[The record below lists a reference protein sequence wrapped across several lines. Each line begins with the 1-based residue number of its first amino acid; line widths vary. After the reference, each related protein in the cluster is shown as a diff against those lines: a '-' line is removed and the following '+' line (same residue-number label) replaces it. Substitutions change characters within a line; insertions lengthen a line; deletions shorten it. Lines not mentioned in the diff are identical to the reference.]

1 MEKLSIFESLKE
13 DELNKV
19 QSGAEQS
26 IKQDN
31 NKLNL
36 SDLETVKT
44 DTSGG
49 QVIENNASNIEKIVD
64 PVVSAGMGVAD
75 SLTYLM
81 DLPFYAGQVMNFAQG
96 KTLEVAGKAFGFNEK
111 DINEMAAQML
121 IVKKGDMKF
130 PGELIRDKALTYE
143 SKTGTGKVVR
153 TIAEWAAPGG
163 IIAKGAKAKK
173 LFAATGAVSGG
184 VKEGVEAISGSNGMG
199 TGVAVVTNLVLD
211 VAALTKGNASQIA
224 KDIVPVTKQIIEKA
238 KKIQKDAKKYKL
250 IVTSGEAV
258 GASGAGTNKIQA
270 YEGTLEAY
278 ITGNKVLE
286 KHWASRPEK
295 LKNYINLWAKDMGL
309 ISNKETKVTNI
320 DQVVDTMKKS
330 AAKLNSNRTF
340 LWKESGGQKLINTT
354 FDAQTVDNLGLEVLE
369 LVTKSNDAPSKIMIK
384 TVEGFSK
391 RIRDSK
397 GNGKQLF
404 DIYKDIRD
412 SMMKLQKT
420 TSPSNASL
428 NENKIYKGM
437 FEKIKATLATNK
449 DFGKAQKK
457 YENFTKVY
465 AEPLDTTITKVFKD
479 LKKGNLSEA
488 DIVPRMYKILASD
501 SVSPKM
507 IRRFATAWNKSGNP
521 DTWKKIVSGYFE
533 QAFLNQSDSLSNGLN
548 TGIVLHKAILGT
560 GGQRDNFAQMLF
572 ELAKANSK
580 PKTTIIY
587 HGTGAKFKNFDTTKS
602 ADGSVWF
609 TNLKSEIE
617 SGMSG
622 ASSSGRIIARTIDE
636 NNLKLATREQS
647 DKFLDDQLIQ
657 QGFDG
662 IKLDDLGDGIVNYR
676 IFNLKK
682 LQKNT
687 KDNAPQKIKG
697 KNITLTDVKQSV
709 NSFAAVLKATGQKT
723 NIGSPTAQRGEQVVN
738 MKKNPISAVLDF
750 VGVNRVIKYF
760 DDLTFSQT
768 ADELSTAM
776 VSDDGIDALI
786 NLAQNWKDKNAAVK
800 YVKTLVGIE
809 TLAEDEF

>member
-1 MEKLSIFESLKE
+1 
-13 DELNKV
+13 
-19 QSGAEQS
+19 
-26 IKQDN
+26 
-31 NKLNL
+31 
-36 SDLETVKT
+36 
-44 DTSGG
+44 
-49 QVIENNASNIEKIVD
+49 
-64 PVVSAGMGVAD
+64 
-75 SLTYLM
+75 
-81 DLPFYAGQVMNFAQG
+81 
-96 KTLEVAGKAFGFNEK
+96 
-111 DINEMAAQML
+111 
-121 IVKKGDMKF
+121 
-130 PGELIRDKALTYE
+130 
-143 SKTGTGKVVR
+143 
-153 TIAEWAAPGG
+153 
-163 IIAKGAKAKK
+163 
-173 LFAATGAVSGG
+173 
-184 VKEGVEAISGSNGMG
+184 MG
-199 TGVAVVTNLVLD
+199 TGVAIGTNLVLD
-211 VAALTKGNASQIA
+211 IAALTKGNASQIA
-224 KDIVPVTKQIIEKA
+224 KDIVPVTERIIKEA

-340 LWKESGGQKLINTT
+340 LWKESGGAKLINTT

-384 TVEGFSK
+384 TVEGYSK

-507 IRRFATAWNKSGNP
+507 IKRFATAWNKSGDPN
-521 DTWKKIVSGYFE
+521 TWKKIVSGYFE

-572 ELAKANSK
+572 ELAK
-580 PKTTIIY
+580 
-587 HGTGAKFKNFDTTKS
+587 
-602 ADGSVWF
+602 
-609 TNLKSEIE
+609 
-617 SGMSG
+617 
-622 ASSSGRIIARTIDE
+622 
-636 NNLKLATREQS
+636 
-647 DKFLDDQLIQ
+647 
-657 QGFDG
+657 
-662 IKLDDLGDGIVNYR
+662 
-676 IFNLKK
+676 
-682 LQKNT
+682 
-687 KDNAPQKIKG
+687 G
-697 KNITLTDVKQSV
+697 KNKNLTLTDVKQSV

-738 MKKNPISAVLDF
+738 MKKNPVSAVLDF

-800 YVKTLVGIE
+800 YVKALVGIE

>member
-1 MEKLSIFESLKE
+1 MAKLSIFESLKE

-26 IKQDN
+26 VEQDT

-36 SDLETVKT
+36 SDFKETDST
-44 DTSGG
+44 DISGG
-49 QVIENNASNIEKIVD
+49 QVIENNASGIEKIVD
-64 PVVSAGMGVAD
+64 VPISGAVGVGNA
-75 SLTYLM
+75 LTYLM

-130 PGELIRDKALTYE
+130 PGEAIRDKVLTYE
-143 SKTGTGKVVR
+143 SKTKPGEVVK

-173 LFAATGAVSGG
+173 LFATTGAVSGS
-184 VKEGVEAISGSNGMG
+184 VKEGTEAIFGEGSEGAA
-199 TGVAVVTNLVLD
+199 TGVAIGTNLVLD
-211 VAALTKGNASQIA
+211 IAALTKGNASQIA
-224 KDIVPVTKQIIEKA
+224 KDIVPVTERIIKEA

-340 LWKESGGQKLINTT
+340 LWKESGGAKLINTT
-354 FDAQTVDNLGLEVLE
+354 FDAQTVDNLGSEVLE

-384 TVEGFSK
+384 TVEGYSK

-507 IRRFATAWNKSGNP
+507 IKRFATAWNKSGNP

-572 ELAKANSK
+572 ELAK
-580 PKTTIIY
+580 
-587 HGTGAKFKNFDTTKS
+587 
-602 ADGSVWF
+602 
-609 TNLKSEIE
+609 
-617 SGMSG
+617 
-622 ASSSGRIIARTIDE
+622 
-636 NNLKLATREQS
+636 
-647 DKFLDDQLIQ
+647 
-657 QGFDG
+657 
-662 IKLDDLGDGIVNYR
+662 
-676 IFNLKK
+676 
-682 LQKNT
+682 
-687 KDNAPQKIKG
+687 G
-697 KNITLTDVKQSV
+697 KNKNLTLTDVKQSV

-738 MKKNPISAVLDF
+738 MKKNPVSAVLDF

-800 YVKTLVGIE
+800 YVKALVGIE

>member
-1 MEKLSIFESLKE
+1 MVFDFKSAVKNMAEEEQEKAVEK
-13 DELNKV
+13 
-19 QSGAEQS
+19 
-26 IKQDN
+26 N
-31 NKLNL
+31 NAIDFQKF
-36 SDLETVKT
+36 KT
-44 DTSGG
+44 QNGTDAVGG
-49 QVIENNASNIEKIVD
+49 QVIENNASTIEKIADV
-64 PVVSAGMGVAD
+64 PISGAVGVGNA
-75 SLTYLM
+75 LTYLM

-96 KTLEVAGKAFGFNEK
+96 KTLEVAGKAFGFSEK

-130 PGELIRDKALTYE
+130 PGEAIRDKVLTYE
-143 SKTGTGKVVR
+143 SKTGTGEVVK

-173 LFAATGAVSGG
+173 LFAATGAISGG
-184 VKEGVEAISGSNGMG
+184 VKEGVEAISGSDGMG
-199 TGVAVVTNLVLD
+199 TGVGIASNLILD
-211 VAALTKGNASQIA
+211 VAALTKGNAAQIA

-258 GASGAGTNKIQA
+258 GASGAGTNKIQS

-295 LKNYINLWAKDMGL
+295 LKNYINAWAKDMGL

-320 DQVVDTMKKS
+320 DQVVETMKKS

-354 FDAQTVDNLGLEVLE
+354 FDAQTVDNLGLEILE
-369 LVTKSNDAPSKIMIK
+369 VVRKSNTVPSKAMIK
-384 TVEGFSK
+384 TVENYAK
-391 RIRDSK
+391 KIRDSK

-404 DIYKDIRD
+404 DVYKDIRD
-412 SMMKLQKT
+412 SMMKLQKSSVST
-420 TSPSNASL
+420 NTSIA
-428 NENKIYKGM
+428 ENIIYESM
-437 FEKIKATLATNK
+437 FGKIKNTLAKNK
-449 DFGKAQKK
+449 DFSKAQKK

-479 LKKGNLSEA
+479 LKKGDLSEA

-572 ELAKANSK
+572 ELAK
-580 PKTTIIY
+580 
-587 HGTGAKFKNFDTTKS
+587 
-602 ADGSVWF
+602 
-609 TNLKSEIE
+609 
-617 SGMSG
+617 
-622 ASSSGRIIARTIDE
+622 
-636 NNLKLATREQS
+636 
-647 DKFLDDQLIQ
+647 
-657 QGFDG
+657 
-662 IKLDDLGDGIVNYR
+662 
-676 IFNLKK
+676 
-682 LQKNT
+682 
-687 KDNAPQKIKG
+687 G
-697 KNITLTDVKQSV
+697 KNKNLTLTDVKQSV

-776 VSDDGIDALI
+776 VSDDGIEALI

>member
-1 MEKLSIFESLKE
+1 MAKLSIFESLKE

-26 IKQDN
+26 VEQDN

-36 SDLETVKT
+36 SDFKEADST
-44 DTSGG
+44 DNSGG
-49 QVIENNASNIEKIVD
+49 QVIENNASNIEKIADV
-64 PVVSAGMGVAD
+64 PISGAVGVGNA
-75 SLTYLM
+75 LTYLM

-96 KTLEVAGKAFGFNEK
+96 KTLEVAGKAFGFSEK

-130 PGELIRDKALTYE
+130 PGEAIRDKVLTYE
-143 SKTGTGKVVR
+143 SKTGTGEVVK

-163 IIAKGAKAKK
+163 IIAKGAKAKT
-173 LFAATGAVSGG
+173 LFASTGALSGG
-184 VKEGVEAISGSNGMG
+184 VKEGVEAISGSDGMG
-199 TGVAVVTNLVLD
+199 TGVAIGTNLVLD
-211 VAALTKGNASQIA
+211 IAALTKGNASQIA
-224 KDIVPVTKQIIEKA
+224 KDIVPVTERIIKEA

-340 LWKESGGQKLINTT
+340 LWKESGGAKLINTT

-384 TVEGFSK
+384 TVEGYSK

-507 IRRFATAWNKSGNP
+507 IKRFATAWNKSGDPN
-521 DTWKKIVSGYFE
+521 TWKKIVSGYFE

-572 ELAKANSK
+572 ELAKSK
-580 PKTTIIY
+580 N
-587 HGTGAKFKNFDTTKS
+587 KN
-602 ADGSVWF
+602 
-609 TNLKSEIE
+609 L
-617 SGMSG
+617 
-622 ASSSGRIIARTIDE
+622 
-636 NNLKLATREQS
+636 
-647 DKFLDDQLIQ
+647 
-657 QGFDG
+657 
-662 IKLDDLGDGIVNYR
+662 
-676 IFNLKK
+676 
-682 LQKNT
+682 
-687 KDNAPQKIKG
+687 
-697 KNITLTDVKQSV
+697 TLTDVKQSV

-723 NIGSPTAQRGEQVVN
+723 NIGSPTAQRGEQVIN
-738 MKKNPISAVLDF
+738 MKKNPVSAVLDF

-800 YVKTLVGIE
+800 YVKALVGIE

>member
-1 MEKLSIFESLKE
+1 MVFDFKSAVNNMAEEEQKKAVEK
-13 DELNKV
+13 
-19 QSGAEQS
+19 
-26 IKQDN
+26 N
-31 NKLNL
+31 NAIDFQKFKTQNG
-36 SDLETVKT
+36 T

-49 QVIENNASNIEKIVD
+49 QVIENNASDIEKIVD
-64 PVVSAGMGVAD
+64 AVVSAGMGVAD

-130 PGELIRDKALTYE
+130 PGEAIRDKVLTYE
-143 SKTGTGKVVR
+143 SKTGTGEVVK

-163 IIAKGAKAKK
+163 IIAKGAQAKK
-173 LFAATGAVSGG
+173 LFAATGAASGG
-184 VKEGVEAISGSNGMG
+184 IKEGVEAISGSDGMG
-199 TGVAVVTNLVLD
+199 TGVGIASNLILD
-211 VAALTKGNASQIA
+211 VAALTKGNAAQIA
-224 KDIVPVTKQIIEKA
+224 KDIVPVTERIIKEA

-258 GASGAGTNKIQA
+258 GASGAGTNKIQS

-572 ELAKANSK
+572 ELAK
-580 PKTTIIY
+580 
-587 HGTGAKFKNFDTTKS
+587 
-602 ADGSVWF
+602 
-609 TNLKSEIE
+609 
-617 SGMSG
+617 
-622 ASSSGRIIARTIDE
+622 
-636 NNLKLATREQS
+636 
-647 DKFLDDQLIQ
+647 
-657 QGFDG
+657 
-662 IKLDDLGDGIVNYR
+662 
-676 IFNLKK
+676 
-682 LQKNT
+682 
-687 KDNAPQKIKG
+687 G
-697 KNITLTDVKQSV
+697 KNKNLTLTDVKQSV

-723 NIGSPTAQRGEQVVN
+723 NIGSPTSQRGDQVVN
-738 MKKNPISAVLDF
+738 LRKNKVSAVLDF

-776 VSDDGIDALI
+776 VSDDGIEALI
-786 NLAQNWKDKNAAVK
+786 ELSQKWKDKNAAVK
-800 YVKTLVGIE
+800 YVKALVGIE

>member
-1 MEKLSIFESLKE
+1 MAKLSIFESLKE

-26 IKQDN
+26 VEQDT

-36 SDLETVKT
+36 SDFKEADST
-44 DTSGG
+44 DISGG
-49 QVIENNASNIEKIVD
+49 QVIENNASGIEKIVD
-64 PVVSAGMGVAD
+64 VPISGAVGVGNA
-75 SLTYLM
+75 LTYLM

-130 PGELIRDKALTYE
+130 PGEAIRDKVLTYE
-143 SKTGTGKVVR
+143 SKTKPGEVVK

-173 LFAATGAVSGG
+173 LFATTGAVSGS
-184 VKEGVEAISGSNGMG
+184 VKEGTEAIFGEGSEGAA
-199 TGVAVVTNLVLD
+199 TGVAIGTNLVLD
-211 VAALTKGNASQIA
+211 IAALTKGNASQIA
-224 KDIVPVTKQIIEKA
+224 KDIVPVTERIIKEA

-340 LWKESGGQKLINTT
+340 LWKESGGAKLINTT
-354 FDAQTVDNLGLEVLE
+354 FDAQTVDNLGSEVLE

-384 TVEGFSK
+384 TVEGYSK

-507 IRRFATAWNKSGNP
+507 IKRFATAWNKSGNP

-572 ELAKANSK
+572 ELAK
-580 PKTTIIY
+580 
-587 HGTGAKFKNFDTTKS
+587 
-602 ADGSVWF
+602 
-609 TNLKSEIE
+609 
-617 SGMSG
+617 
-622 ASSSGRIIARTIDE
+622 
-636 NNLKLATREQS
+636 
-647 DKFLDDQLIQ
+647 
-657 QGFDG
+657 
-662 IKLDDLGDGIVNYR
+662 
-676 IFNLKK
+676 
-682 LQKNT
+682 
-687 KDNAPQKIKG
+687 G
-697 KNITLTDVKQSV
+697 KNKNLTLTDVKQSV

-738 MKKNPISAVLDF
+738 MKKNPVSAVLDF

-800 YVKTLVGIE
+800 YVKALVGIE

>member
-1 MEKLSIFESLKE
+1 MVFDFKSAVKNMAEEEQEKAVEK
-13 DELNKV
+13 
-19 QSGAEQS
+19 
-26 IKQDN
+26 N
-31 NKLNL
+31 NAIDFQKFKTQNG
-36 SDLETVKT
+36 T

-64 PVVSAGMGVAD
+64 VPISGAVGVGNA
-75 SLTYLM
+75 LTYLM

-96 KTLEVAGKAFGFNEK
+96 KTLEVAGKAFGFSEK

-130 PGELIRDKALTYE
+130 PGEAIRDKVLTYE
-143 SKTGTGKVVR
+143 SKTGTGEVVK

-173 LFAATGAVSGG
+173 LFAATGAISGG
-184 VKEGVEAISGSNGMG
+184 VKEGVEAISGSDGMG
-199 TGVAVVTNLVLD
+199 TGVGIASNLILD
-211 VAALTKGNASQIA
+211 VAALTKGNAAQIA

-258 GASGAGTNKIQA
+258 GASGAGTNKIQS

-295 LKNYINLWAKDMGL
+295 LKNYINAWAKDMGL

-340 LWKESGGQKLINTT
+340 LWKESGGTKLINTT

-384 TVEGFSK
+384 TVENYSK
-391 RIRDSK
+391 KIRDSK

-404 DIYKDIRD
+404 DVYKDIRD
-412 SMMKLQKT
+412 SMMKIKKT
-420 TSPSNASL
+420 TSPSPTSL
-428 NENKIYKGM
+428 NEDKIYKGM
-437 FEKIKATLATNK
+437 LEKVKATLNTNPN
-449 DFGKAQKK
+449 FAKAQKK

-572 ELAKANSK
+572 ELAK
-580 PKTTIIY
+580 
-587 HGTGAKFKNFDTTKS
+587 
-602 ADGSVWF
+602 
-609 TNLKSEIE
+609 
-617 SGMSG
+617 
-622 ASSSGRIIARTIDE
+622 
-636 NNLKLATREQS
+636 
-647 DKFLDDQLIQ
+647 
-657 QGFDG
+657 
-662 IKLDDLGDGIVNYR
+662 
-676 IFNLKK
+676 
-682 LQKNT
+682 
-687 KDNAPQKIKG
+687 G
-697 KNITLTDVKQSV
+697 KNKNLTLTDVKQSV

-723 NIGSPTAQRGEQVVN
+723 NIGSQTAQRGEQVIN

>member
-1 MEKLSIFESLKE
+1 MAKLSIFESLKE

-26 IKQDN
+26 VEQDT

-36 SDLETVKT
+36 SDFKEADST

-49 QVIENNASNIEKIVD
+49 QVIENNASGIEKIVD
-64 PVVSAGMGVAD
+64 VPISGAVGVGNA
-75 SLTYLM
+75 LTYLM

-130 PGELIRDKALTYE
+130 PGEAIRDKVLTYE
-143 SKTGTGKVVR
+143 SKTKPGEVVK

-173 LFAATGAVSGG
+173 LFATTGAVSGS
-184 VKEGVEAISGSNGMG
+184 VKEGTEAIFGEGSEGAA
-199 TGVAVVTNLVLD
+199 TGVAIGTNLVLD
-211 VAALTKGNASQIA
+211 IAALTKGNASQIA
-224 KDIVPVTKQIIEKA
+224 KDIVPVTERIIKEA

-258 GASGAGTNKIQA
+258 GASGAGTNKIQS

-340 LWKESGGQKLINTT
+340 LWKESGGAKLINTT
-354 FDAQTVDNLGLEVLE
+354 FDAQTVDNLGSEVLE

-384 TVEGFSK
+384 TVEGYSK

-507 IRRFATAWNKSGNP
+507 IKRFATAWNKSGNP

-572 ELAKANSK
+572 ELAK
-580 PKTTIIY
+580 
-587 HGTGAKFKNFDTTKS
+587 
-602 ADGSVWF
+602 
-609 TNLKSEIE
+609 
-617 SGMSG
+617 
-622 ASSSGRIIARTIDE
+622 
-636 NNLKLATREQS
+636 
-647 DKFLDDQLIQ
+647 
-657 QGFDG
+657 
-662 IKLDDLGDGIVNYR
+662 
-676 IFNLKK
+676 
-682 LQKNT
+682 
-687 KDNAPQKIKG
+687 G
-697 KNITLTDVKQSV
+697 KNKNLTLTDVKQSV

-738 MKKNPISAVLDF
+738 MKKNPVSAVLDF

-800 YVKTLVGIE
+800 YVKALVGIE

>member
-1 MEKLSIFESLKE
+1 MAKLSIFESLKE

-26 IKQDN
+26 VEQDT

-36 SDLETVKT
+36 SDFKEADST

-49 QVIENNASNIEKIVD
+49 QVIENNASTIEKIVD
-64 PVVSAGMGVAD
+64 VPISGAVGVSNA
-75 SLTYLM
+75 LTYLM

-96 KTLEVAGKAFGFNEK
+96 KTLEVAGKAFGFSEK

-130 PGELIRDKALTYE
+130 PGEAIRDKVLTYE
-143 SKTGTGKVVR
+143 SKTGTGEVVK

-163 IIAKGAKAKK
+163 IIAKGAKAKQ

-184 VKEGVEAISGSNGMG
+184 IKEGVEAISGSDGMG
-199 TGVAVVTNLVLD
+199 TGVAIGTNLVLD
-211 VAALTKGNASQIA
+211 IAALTRGNAAQIA
-224 KDIVPVTKQIIEKA
+224 KDIVPVTERIIKEA

-340 LWKESGGQKLINTT
+340 LWKESGGAKLINTT

-384 TVEGFSK
+384 TVEGYSK

-507 IRRFATAWNKSGNP
+507 IKRFATAWNKSGNP

-572 ELAKANSK
+572 ELAK
-580 PKTTIIY
+580 
-587 HGTGAKFKNFDTTKS
+587 
-602 ADGSVWF
+602 
-609 TNLKSEIE
+609 
-617 SGMSG
+617 
-622 ASSSGRIIARTIDE
+622 
-636 NNLKLATREQS
+636 
-647 DKFLDDQLIQ
+647 
-657 QGFDG
+657 
-662 IKLDDLGDGIVNYR
+662 
-676 IFNLKK
+676 
-682 LQKNT
+682 
-687 KDNAPQKIKG
+687 G
-697 KNITLTDVKQSV
+697 KNKNLTLTDVKQSV

-738 MKKNPISAVLDF
+738 MKKNPVSAVLDF

-800 YVKTLVGIE
+800 YVKALVGIE

>member
-26 IKQDN
+26 VEQDN

-75 SLTYLM
+75 SLTYLI
-81 DLPFYAGQVMNFAQG
+81 DLPFYAGQFMNFTQG
-96 KTLEVAGKAFGFNEK
+96 KVLEVAGKAFGFSEK

-184 VKEGVEAISGSNGMG
+184 VKEGVEAISGSDGMG

-211 VAALTKGNASQIA
+211 VAALTKGNAAQIA
-224 KDIVPVTKQIIEKA
+224 KDIVPVTERIIKEA

-258 GASGAGTNKIQA
+258 GASGAGTNKIQS

-340 LWKESGGQKLINTT
+340 LWKESGGERLINTT

-384 TVEGFSK
+384 TVENYSK
-391 RIRDSK
+391 KIRDSK

-404 DIYKDIRD
+404 DVYKDIRD
-412 SMMKLQKT
+412 SMMKIKKT
-420 TSPSNASL
+420 TSPSPTSL
-428 NENKIYKGM
+428 NEDKIYKGM
-437 FEKIKATLATNK
+437 LEKVKATLNTNPN
-449 DFGKAQKK
+449 FAKAQKK

-572 ELAKANSK
+572 ELAK
-580 PKTTIIY
+580 
-587 HGTGAKFKNFDTTKS
+587 
-602 ADGSVWF
+602 
-609 TNLKSEIE
+609 
-617 SGMSG
+617 
-622 ASSSGRIIARTIDE
+622 
-636 NNLKLATREQS
+636 
-647 DKFLDDQLIQ
+647 
-657 QGFDG
+657 
-662 IKLDDLGDGIVNYR
+662 
-676 IFNLKK
+676 
-682 LQKNT
+682 
-687 KDNAPQKIKG
+687 G
-697 KNITLTDVKQSV
+697 KNKNLTLTDVKQSV

-723 NIGSPTAQRGEQVVN
+723 NIGSPTAQRGDQVVN
-738 MKKNPISAVLDF
+738 LRKNIVSAGLDF
-750 VGVNRVIKYF
+750 VGINRVIKYF
-760 DDLTFSQT
+760 DDLTFSKT

-776 VSDDGIDALI
+776 VSDDGIEALI
-786 NLAQNWKDKNAAVK
+786 ELSQKWKDKNAAVK
-800 YVKTLVGIE
+800 YVKALVGIE

>member
-1 MEKLSIFESLKE
+1 MAKLSIFESLKE

-26 IKQDN
+26 VEQDN

-36 SDLETVKT
+36 SDFKEADST
-44 DTSGG
+44 DNSGG
-49 QVIENNASNIEKIVD
+49 QVIENNASNIEKIADV
-64 PVVSAGMGVAD
+64 PISGAVGVGNA
-75 SLTYLM
+75 LTYLM

-96 KTLEVAGKAFGFNEK
+96 KTLEVAGKAFGFSEK

-130 PGELIRDKALTYE
+130 PGEAIRDKVLTYE
-143 SKTGTGKVVR
+143 SKTGTGEVVK

-173 LFAATGAVSGG
+173 LFAATGALSGG
-184 VKEGVEAISGSNGMG
+184 VKEGVEAISGSDGMG
-199 TGVAVVTNLVLD
+199 TGVAIGTNLVLD
-211 VAALTKGNASQIA
+211 IAALTKGNASQIA
-224 KDIVPVTKQIIEKA
+224 KDIVPVTERIIKEA

-258 GASGAGTNKIQA
+258 GASGAGTNKIQS

-340 LWKESGGQKLINTT
+340 LWKESGGAKLINTT

-384 TVEGFSK
+384 TVEGYSK

-507 IRRFATAWNKSGNP
+507 IKRFATAWNKSGDPN
-521 DTWKKIVSGYFE
+521 TWKKIVSGYFE

-572 ELAKANSK
+572 ELAK
-580 PKTTIIY
+580 
-587 HGTGAKFKNFDTTKS
+587 
-602 ADGSVWF
+602 
-609 TNLKSEIE
+609 
-617 SGMSG
+617 
-622 ASSSGRIIARTIDE
+622 
-636 NNLKLATREQS
+636 
-647 DKFLDDQLIQ
+647 
-657 QGFDG
+657 
-662 IKLDDLGDGIVNYR
+662 
-676 IFNLKK
+676 
-682 LQKNT
+682 
-687 KDNAPQKIKG
+687 G
-697 KNITLTDVKQSV
+697 KNKNLTLTDVKQSV

-738 MKKNPISAVLDF
+738 MKKNPVSAVLDF

-800 YVKTLVGIE
+800 YVKSLVGIE
-809 TLAEDEF
+809 TLVEDEF

>member
-64 PVVSAGMGVAD
+64 PIVSAGMGVAD

-96 KTLEVAGKAFGFNEK
+96 KTLEVAGKAFGFSEK

-184 VKEGVEAISGSNGMG
+184 VKEGVEAISGSDGMG

-211 VAALTKGNASQIA
+211 VAALTKGNAAQIA
-224 KDIVPVTKQIIEKA
+224 KDIVPVTERIIKEA

-258 GASGAGTNKIQA
+258 GASGAGTNKIQS

-340 LWKESGGQKLINTT
+340 LWKESGGEKLINTT

-369 LVTKSNDAPSKIMIK
+369 LVTKSNEKPGKIMIS
-384 TVEGFSK
+384 TVQNYSK
-391 RIRDSK
+391 KIRDSK

-404 DIYKDIRD
+404 DVYKDIRD
-412 SMMKLQKT
+412 SMMKIGKT
-420 TSPSNASL
+420 GNPSNVSL
-428 NENKIYKGM
+428 MEDRIYKSM
-437 FEKIKATLATNK
+437 LEKVKATLNTNPN
-449 DFGKAQKK
+449 FAKAQKK

-465 AEPLDTTITKVFKD
+465 AEPLDTTITKVFKS
-479 LKKGNLSEA
+479 LKKGDLAEA

-507 IRRFATAWNKSGNP
+507 IKRFATAWNKSGNP
-521 DTWKKIVSGYFE
+521 ETWKKIVSGYFE

-548 TGIVLHKAILGT
+548 TGIVLHKTILKN

-572 ELAKANSK
+572 ELAK
-580 PKTTIIY
+580 
-587 HGTGAKFKNFDTTKS
+587 
-602 ADGSVWF
+602 
-609 TNLKSEIE
+609 
-617 SGMSG
+617 
-622 ASSSGRIIARTIDE
+622 
-636 NNLKLATREQS
+636 
-647 DKFLDDQLIQ
+647 
-657 QGFDG
+657 
-662 IKLDDLGDGIVNYR
+662 
-676 IFNLKK
+676 
-682 LQKNT
+682 
-687 KDNAPQKIKG
+687 G
-697 KNITLTDVKQSV
+697 KNKNLTLTDVKQSV

-738 MKKNPISAVLDF
+738 MKKNPVSAVLDF

>member
-1 MEKLSIFESLKE
+1 MVFDFKSAVKNMAEEEQEKAVEK
-13 DELNKV
+13 
-19 QSGAEQS
+19 
-26 IKQDN
+26 N
-31 NKLNL
+31 NAIDFQKFKTQNG
-36 SDLETVKT
+36 T
-44 DTSGG
+44 DTPGG

-75 SLTYLM
+75 SLTYLV
-81 DLPFYAGQVMNFAQG
+81 DLPFYAGQFMNFTQG
-96 KTLEVAGKAFGFNEK
+96 KVLEVAGKAIGFNEK

-184 VKEGVEAISGSNGMG
+184 VKEGVEAISGSDGMG

-211 VAALTKGNASQIA
+211 VAALTKGNAAQIA
-224 KDIVPVTKQIIEKA
+224 KDIVPVTERIIKEA

-258 GASGAGTNKIQA
+258 GASGAGTNKIQS

-340 LWKESGGQKLINTT
+340 LWKESGGEKLINTT

-369 LVTKSNDAPSKIMIK
+369 LVTKSNEKPGKIMIS
-384 TVEGFSK
+384 TVQNYSK
-391 RIRDSK
+391 KIRDSK

-404 DIYKDIRD
+404 DVYKDIRD
-412 SMMKLQKT
+412 SMMKIGKT
-420 TSPSNASL
+420 GNPSNVSL
-428 NENKIYKGM
+428 MEDRIYKSM
-437 FEKIKATLATNK
+437 LEKVKATLNTNPN
-449 DFGKAQKK
+449 FAKAQKK

-465 AEPLDTTITKVFKD
+465 AEPLDTTITKVFKS
-479 LKKGNLSEA
+479 LKKGDLAEA

-507 IRRFATAWNKSGNP
+507 IKRFATAWNKSGNP
-521 DTWKKIVSGYFE
+521 ETWKKIVSGYFE

-548 TGIVLHKAILGT
+548 TGIVLHKTILKN

-572 ELAKANSK
+572 ELAK
-580 PKTTIIY
+580 
-587 HGTGAKFKNFDTTKS
+587 
-602 ADGSVWF
+602 
-609 TNLKSEIE
+609 
-617 SGMSG
+617 
-622 ASSSGRIIARTIDE
+622 
-636 NNLKLATREQS
+636 
-647 DKFLDDQLIQ
+647 
-657 QGFDG
+657 
-662 IKLDDLGDGIVNYR
+662 
-676 IFNLKK
+676 
-682 LQKNT
+682 
-687 KDNAPQKIKG
+687 G
-697 KNITLTDVKQSV
+697 KNKNLTLTDVKQSV

-738 MKKNPISAVLDF
+738 MKKNPVSAVLDF

-800 YVKTLVGIE
+800 YVKALVGIE

>member
-1 MEKLSIFESLKE
+1 MVFDFKSAVNNMAEEEQEKAVEK
-13 DELNKV
+13 
-19 QSGAEQS
+19 
-26 IKQDN
+26 N
-31 NKLNL
+31 NAIDFQKFKTQNG
-36 SDLETVKT
+36 T

-49 QVIENNASNIEKIVD
+49 QVIENNASGIEKIVD
-64 PVVSAGMGVAD
+64 VPISGAVGVGNA
-75 SLTYLM
+75 LTYLM

-96 KTLEVAGKAFGFNEK
+96 KTLEVAGKAFGFSEK

-130 PGELIRDKALTYE
+130 PGEAIRDKVLTYE
-143 SKTGTGKVVR
+143 SKTGTGEVVK

-173 LFAATGAVSGG
+173 LFASTGAVSGG
-184 VKEGVEAISGSNGMG
+184 IKEGVEAISGSDGMG
-199 TGVAVVTNLVLD
+199 TGVAIGTNLILD
-211 VAALTKGNASQIA
+211 VAALTRGNAAQIA
-224 KDIVPVTKQIIEKA
+224 KDIVPVTERIIKEA

-340 LWKESGGQKLINTT
+340 LWKESGGAKLINTT

-384 TVEGFSK
+384 TVEGYSK

-572 ELAKANSK
+572 ELAKSK
-580 PKTTIIY
+580 N
-587 HGTGAKFKNFDTTKS
+587 KN
-602 ADGSVWF
+602 
-609 TNLKSEIE
+609 L
-617 SGMSG
+617 
-622 ASSSGRIIARTIDE
+622 
-636 NNLKLATREQS
+636 
-647 DKFLDDQLIQ
+647 
-657 QGFDG
+657 
-662 IKLDDLGDGIVNYR
+662 
-676 IFNLKK
+676 
-682 LQKNT
+682 
-687 KDNAPQKIKG
+687 
-697 KNITLTDVKQSV
+697 TLTDVKQSV

-738 MKKNPISAVLDF
+738 IKKNVISSALDF
-750 VGVNRVIKYF
+750 VGINRVIKYF
-760 DDLTFSQT
+760 DDLTFSKT

-776 VSDDGIDALI
+776 VSDDGIEALI
-786 NLAQNWKDKNAAVK
+786 ELSQKWKDKNAAVK
-800 YVKTLVGIE
+800 YVKALVGIE
-809 TLAEDEF
+809 TLAQDEF

>member
-1 MEKLSIFESLKE
+1 MVFDFKSAVKNMAEEEQEKAVEK
-13 DELNKV
+13 
-19 QSGAEQS
+19 
-26 IKQDN
+26 N
-31 NKLNL
+31 NAIDFQKFKTQNG
-36 SDLETVKT
+36 T

-64 PVVSAGMGVAD
+64 VPISGAVGVGNA
-75 SLTYLM
+75 LTYLM

-96 KTLEVAGKAFGFNEK
+96 KTLEVAGKAFGFSEK

-130 PGELIRDKALTYE
+130 PGEAIRDKVLTYE
-143 SKTGTGKVVR
+143 SKTGTGEVVK

-173 LFAATGAVSGG
+173 LFAATGAISGG
-184 VKEGVEAISGSNGMG
+184 VKEGVEAISGSDGMG
-199 TGVAVVTNLVLD
+199 TGVGIASNLILD
-211 VAALTKGNASQIA
+211 VAALTKGNAAQIA

-258 GASGAGTNKIQA
+258 GASGAGTNKIQS

-295 LKNYINLWAKDMGL
+295 LKNYINAWAKDMGL

-340 LWKESGGQKLINTT
+340 LWKESGGTKLINTT

-384 TVEGFSK
+384 TVENYSK
-391 RIRDSK
+391 KIRDSK

-404 DIYKDIRD
+404 DVYKDIRD
-412 SMMKLQKT
+412 SMMKIKKT
-420 TSPSNASL
+420 TSPSPTSL
-428 NENKIYKGM
+428 NEDKIYKGM
-437 FEKIKATLATNK
+437 LEKVKATLNTNPN
-449 DFGKAQKK
+449 FAKAQKK

-572 ELAKANSK
+572 ELAK
-580 PKTTIIY
+580 
-587 HGTGAKFKNFDTTKS
+587 GKN
-602 ADGSVWF
+602 
-609 TNLKSEIE
+609 
-617 SGMSG
+617 
-622 ASSSGRIIARTIDE
+622 
-636 NNLKLATREQS
+636 
-647 DKFLDDQLIQ
+647 
-657 QGFDG
+657 
-662 IKLDDLGDGIVNYR
+662 
-676 IFNLKK
+676 
-682 LQKNT
+682 
-687 KDNAPQKIKG
+687 

-723 NIGSPTAQRGEQVVN
+723 NIGSQTAQRGEQVIN

-776 VSDDGIDALI
+776 VSDDGIEALI

>member
-1 MEKLSIFESLKE
+1 MVFDFKSAVKNMAEEEQEKAVEK
-13 DELNKV
+13 
-19 QSGAEQS
+19 
-26 IKQDN
+26 N
-31 NKLNL
+31 NAIDFQKF
-36 SDLETVKT
+36 KT
-44 DTSGG
+44 QNGTDAAGG
-49 QVIENNASNIEKIVD
+49 QVIENNASTIEKIADV
-64 PVVSAGMGVAD
+64 PISGAVGVGNA
-75 SLTYLM
+75 LTYLM

-96 KTLEVAGKAFGFNEK
+96 KTLEVAGKAFGFSEK

-130 PGELIRDKALTYE
+130 PGEAIRDKVLTYE
-143 SKTGTGKVVR
+143 SKTGTGEVVK

-173 LFAATGAVSGG
+173 LFAATGAISGG
-184 VKEGVEAISGSNGMG
+184 VKEGVEAISGSDGMG
-199 TGVAVVTNLVLD
+199 TGVGIASNLILD
-211 VAALTKGNASQIA
+211 VAALTKGNAAQIA

-258 GASGAGTNKIQA
+258 GASGAGTNKIQS

-295 LKNYINLWAKDMGL
+295 LKNYINAWAKDMGL

-340 LWKESGGQKLINTT
+340 LWKESGGTKLINTT

-384 TVEGFSK
+384 TVENYSK
-391 RIRDSK
+391 KIRDSK

-404 DIYKDIRD
+404 DVYKDIRD
-412 SMMKLQKT
+412 SMMKIKKT
-420 TSPSNASL
+420 TSPSPTSL
-428 NENKIYKGM
+428 NEDKIYKGM
-437 FEKIKATLATNK
+437 LEKVKATLNTNPN
-449 DFGKAQKK
+449 FAKAQKK

-572 ELAKANSK
+572 ELAK
-580 PKTTIIY
+580 
-587 HGTGAKFKNFDTTKS
+587 GKN
-602 ADGSVWF
+602 
-609 TNLKSEIE
+609 
-617 SGMSG
+617 
-622 ASSSGRIIARTIDE
+622 
-636 NNLKLATREQS
+636 
-647 DKFLDDQLIQ
+647 
-657 QGFDG
+657 
-662 IKLDDLGDGIVNYR
+662 
-676 IFNLKK
+676 
-682 LQKNT
+682 
-687 KDNAPQKIKG
+687 

-723 NIGSPTAQRGEQVVN
+723 NIGSQTAQRGEQVIN

>member
-1 MEKLSIFESLKE
+1 MVFDFKSAVKNMAEEEQEKAVEK
-13 DELNKV
+13 
-19 QSGAEQS
+19 
-26 IKQDN
+26 N
-31 NKLNL
+31 NAIDFQKF
-36 SDLETVKT
+36 KT
-44 DTSGG
+44 QNGTDAVGG
-49 QVIENNASNIEKIVD
+49 QVIENNASTIEKIVD
-64 PVVSAGMGVAD
+64 VPISGAVGVGNA
-75 SLTYLM
+75 LTYLM

-96 KTLEVAGKAFGFNEK
+96 KTLEVAGKAFGFSEK

-130 PGELIRDKALTYE
+130 PGEAIRDKVLTYE
-143 SKTGTGKVVR
+143 SKTGTGEVVK

-173 LFAATGAVSGG
+173 LFAATGAISGG
-184 VKEGVEAISGSNGMG
+184 VKEGVEAISGSDGMG
-199 TGVAVVTNLVLD
+199 TGVGIASNLILD
-211 VAALTKGNASQIA
+211 VAALTKGNAAQIA

-258 GASGAGTNKIQA
+258 GASGAGTNKIQS

-295 LKNYINLWAKDMGL
+295 LKNYINAWAKDMGL

-340 LWKESGGQKLINTT
+340 LWKESGGTKLINTT

-384 TVEGFSK
+384 TVENYSK
-391 RIRDSK
+391 KIRDSK

-404 DIYKDIRD
+404 DVYKDIRD
-412 SMMKLQKT
+412 SMMKIKKT
-420 TSPSNASL
+420 TSPSPTSL
-428 NENKIYKGM
+428 NEDKIYKGM
-437 FEKIKATLATNK
+437 LEKVKATLNTNPN
-449 DFGKAQKK
+449 FAKAQKK

-572 ELAKANSK
+572 ELAK
-580 PKTTIIY
+580 
-587 HGTGAKFKNFDTTKS
+587 GKN
-602 ADGSVWF
+602 
-609 TNLKSEIE
+609 
-617 SGMSG
+617 
-622 ASSSGRIIARTIDE
+622 
-636 NNLKLATREQS
+636 
-647 DKFLDDQLIQ
+647 
-657 QGFDG
+657 
-662 IKLDDLGDGIVNYR
+662 
-676 IFNLKK
+676 
-682 LQKNT
+682 
-687 KDNAPQKIKG
+687 

-723 NIGSPTAQRGEQVVN
+723 NIGSQTAQRGEQVIN

>member
-1 MEKLSIFESLKE
+1 MAKLSIFESLKE

-26 IKQDN
+26 VEQDT

-36 SDLETVKT
+36 SDFNEVDST

-49 QVIENNASNIEKIVD
+49 QVIENNASPIEKIVD
-64 PVVSAGMGVAD
+64 VPISGAVGVGNA
-75 SLTYLM
+75 LTYLM
-81 DLPFYAGQVMNFAQG
+81 DLPFYAGQVMNFTKGAMFKSG
-96 KTLEVAGKAFGFNEK
+96 ASALGFSEK
-111 DINEMAAQML
+111 DVNEMAAQML

-130 PGELIRDKALTYE
+130 PGEAIRDKVLTYE
-143 SKTGTGKVVR
+143 SKTKPGEVVK

-163 IIAKGAKAKK
+163 IIAKGAKAKQ

-184 VKEGVEAISGSNGMG
+184 VKEGTEAIFGEGSEGAA

-211 VAALTKGNASQIA
+211 VAALTKGNAAQIA
-224 KDIVPVTKQIIEKA
+224 KDIVPVTERIIKEA

-258 GASGAGTNKIQA
+258 GATSAGTNKIQS

-340 LWKESGGQKLINTT
+340 LWKESGGAKLINTT

-412 SMMKLQKT
+412 SMMKLKKT

-428 NENKIYKGM
+428 NEDKIYRGM

-572 ELAKANSK
+572 ELAK
-580 PKTTIIY
+580 
-587 HGTGAKFKNFDTTKS
+587 
-602 ADGSVWF
+602 
-609 TNLKSEIE
+609 
-617 SGMSG
+617 
-622 ASSSGRIIARTIDE
+622 
-636 NNLKLATREQS
+636 
-647 DKFLDDQLIQ
+647 
-657 QGFDG
+657 
-662 IKLDDLGDGIVNYR
+662 
-676 IFNLKK
+676 
-682 LQKNT
+682 
-687 KDNAPQKIKG
+687 G
-697 KNITLTDVKQSV
+697 KNKNLTLTDVKQSV

-738 MKKNPISAVLDF
+738 MKKNPVSAVLDF

-768 ADELSTAM
+768 ADELSAAM
-776 VSDDGIDALI
+776 VSDDGIEALI
-786 NLAQNWKDKNAAVK
+786 TLSQKWKDKNAAVK
-800 YVKTLVGIE
+800 YVKALVGIE

>member
-1 MEKLSIFESLKE
+1 MAKLSIFESLKE

-26 IKQDN
+26 VEQDT

-36 SDLETVKT
+36 SDFKEADST

-49 QVIENNASNIEKIVD
+49 QVIENNASGIEKIVD
-64 PVVSAGMGVAD
+64 VPISGAVGVGNA
-75 SLTYLM
+75 LTYLM

-130 PGELIRDKALTYE
+130 PGEAIRDKVLTYE
-143 SKTGTGKVVR
+143 SKTKPGEVVK

-173 LFAATGAVSGG
+173 LFATTGAVSGS
-184 VKEGVEAISGSNGMG
+184 VKEGTEAIFGEGSEGAA
-199 TGVAVVTNLVLD
+199 TGVAIGTNLVLD
-211 VAALTKGNASQIA
+211 IAALTKGNASQIA
-224 KDIVPVTKQIIEKA
+224 KDIVPVTERIIKEA

-340 LWKESGGQKLINTT
+340 LWKESGGAKLINTT
-354 FDAQTVDNLGLEVLE
+354 FDAQTVDNLGSEVLE

-384 TVEGFSK
+384 TVEGYSK

-507 IRRFATAWNKSGNP
+507 IKRFATAWNKSGNP

-572 ELAKANSK
+572 ELAK
-580 PKTTIIY
+580 
-587 HGTGAKFKNFDTTKS
+587 
-602 ADGSVWF
+602 
-609 TNLKSEIE
+609 
-617 SGMSG
+617 
-622 ASSSGRIIARTIDE
+622 
-636 NNLKLATREQS
+636 
-647 DKFLDDQLIQ
+647 
-657 QGFDG
+657 
-662 IKLDDLGDGIVNYR
+662 
-676 IFNLKK
+676 
-682 LQKNT
+682 
-687 KDNAPQKIKG
+687 G
-697 KNITLTDVKQSV
+697 KNKNLTLTDVKQSV

-738 MKKNPISAVLDF
+738 MKKNPVSAVLDF

-800 YVKTLVGIE
+800 YVKALVGIE

>member
-64 PVVSAGMGVAD
+64 PIVSAGMGVAD

-96 KTLEVAGKAFGFNEK
+96 KTLEVAGKAFGFSEK

-184 VKEGVEAISGSNGMG
+184 VKEGVEAISGSDGMG

-211 VAALTKGNASQIA
+211 VAALTKGNAAQIA
-224 KDIVPVTKQIIEKA
+224 KDIVPVTERIIKEA

-258 GASGAGTNKIQA
+258 GASGAGTNKIQS

-295 LKNYINLWAKDMGL
+295 LKNYINAWAKDMGL

-320 DQVVDTMKKS
+320 DQVVETMKKS

-340 LWKESGGQKLINTT
+340 LWKESGGEKLINTT

-369 LVTKSNDAPSKIMIK
+369 LVTKSNEKPGKIMIS
-384 TVEGFSK
+384 TVQNYSK
-391 RIRDSK
+391 KIRDSK

-404 DIYKDIRD
+404 DVYKDIRD
-412 SMMKLQKT
+412 SMMKIGKT
-420 TSPSNASL
+420 GNPSNVSL
-428 NENKIYKGM
+428 MEDRIYKSM
-437 FEKIKATLATNK
+437 LEKVKATLNTNPN
-449 DFGKAQKK
+449 FAKAQKK

-465 AEPLDTTITKVFKD
+465 AEPLDTTITKVFKS
-479 LKKGNLSEA
+479 LKKGDLAEA

-507 IRRFATAWNKSGNP
+507 IKRFATAWNKSGNP
-521 DTWKKIVSGYFE
+521 ETWKKIVSGYFE

-548 TGIVLHKAILGT
+548 TGIVLHKTILKN

-572 ELAKANSK
+572 ELAK
-580 PKTTIIY
+580 
-587 HGTGAKFKNFDTTKS
+587 
-602 ADGSVWF
+602 
-609 TNLKSEIE
+609 
-617 SGMSG
+617 
-622 ASSSGRIIARTIDE
+622 
-636 NNLKLATREQS
+636 
-647 DKFLDDQLIQ
+647 
-657 QGFDG
+657 
-662 IKLDDLGDGIVNYR
+662 
-676 IFNLKK
+676 
-682 LQKNT
+682 
-687 KDNAPQKIKG
+687 G
-697 KNITLTDVKQSV
+697 KNKNLTLTDVKQSV

-738 MKKNPISAVLDF
+738 MKKNPVSAVLDF

>member
-1 MEKLSIFESLKE
+1 MVFDFKSAVKNMAEEEQEKAVEK
-13 DELNKV
+13 
-19 QSGAEQS
+19 
-26 IKQDN
+26 N
-31 NKLNL
+31 NAIDFQKFKTQNG
-36 SDLETVKT
+36 T

-49 QVIENNASNIEKIVD
+49 QVIENNASTIEKIADV
-64 PVVSAGMGVAD
+64 PISGAVGVGNA
-75 SLTYLM
+75 LTYLM

-96 KTLEVAGKAFGFNEK
+96 KTLEVAGKAFGFSEK

-130 PGELIRDKALTYE
+130 PGEAIRDKVLTYE
-143 SKTGTGKVVR
+143 SKTGTGEVVK

-173 LFAATGAVSGG
+173 LFAATGAISGG
-184 VKEGVEAISGSNGMG
+184 VKEGVEAISGSDGMG
-199 TGVAVVTNLVLD
+199 TGVGIASNLILD
-211 VAALTKGNASQIA
+211 VAALTKGNAAQIA

-258 GASGAGTNKIQA
+258 GASGAGTNKIQS

-295 LKNYINLWAKDMGL
+295 LKNYINAWAKDMGL

-340 LWKESGGQKLINTT
+340 LWKESGGTKLINTT

-384 TVEGFSK
+384 TVENYSK
-391 RIRDSK
+391 KIRDSK

-404 DIYKDIRD
+404 DVYKDIRD
-412 SMMKLQKT
+412 SMMKIKKT
-420 TSPSNASL
+420 TSPSPTSL
-428 NENKIYKGM
+428 NEDKIYKGM
-437 FEKIKATLATNK
+437 LEKVKATLNTNPN
-449 DFGKAQKK
+449 FAKAQKK

-572 ELAKANSK
+572 ELAK
-580 PKTTIIY
+580 
-587 HGTGAKFKNFDTTKS
+587 
-602 ADGSVWF
+602 
-609 TNLKSEIE
+609 
-617 SGMSG
+617 
-622 ASSSGRIIARTIDE
+622 
-636 NNLKLATREQS
+636 
-647 DKFLDDQLIQ
+647 
-657 QGFDG
+657 
-662 IKLDDLGDGIVNYR
+662 
-676 IFNLKK
+676 
-682 LQKNT
+682 
-687 KDNAPQKIKG
+687 G
-697 KNITLTDVKQSV
+697 KNKNLTLTDVKQSV

-776 VSDDGIDALI
+776 VSDDGIEALI

>member
-1 MEKLSIFESLKE
+1 MVFDFKSAVKNMAEEEQEKAVEK
-13 DELNKV
+13 
-19 QSGAEQS
+19 
-26 IKQDN
+26 N
-31 NKLNL
+31 NAIDFQKF
-36 SDLETVKT
+36 KT
-44 DTSGG
+44 QNGTDAAGG
-49 QVIENNASNIEKIVD
+49 QVIENNASTIEKIADV
-64 PVVSAGMGVAD
+64 PISGAVGVGNA
-75 SLTYLM
+75 LTYLM

-96 KTLEVAGKAFGFNEK
+96 KTLEVAGKAFGFSEK

-130 PGELIRDKALTYE
+130 PGEAIRDKVLTYE
-143 SKTGTGKVVR
+143 SKTGTGEVVK

-173 LFAATGAVSGG
+173 LFAATGAISGG
-184 VKEGVEAISGSNGMG
+184 VKEGVEAISGSDGMG
-199 TGVAVVTNLVLD
+199 TGVGIASNLILD
-211 VAALTKGNASQIA
+211 VAALTKGNAAQIA

-258 GASGAGTNKIQA
+258 GASGAGTNKIQS

-295 LKNYINLWAKDMGL
+295 LKNYINAWAKDMGL

-340 LWKESGGQKLINTT
+340 LWKESGGTKLINTT

-384 TVEGFSK
+384 TVENYSK
-391 RIRDSK
+391 KIRDSK

-404 DIYKDIRD
+404 DVYKDIRD
-412 SMMKLQKT
+412 SMMKIKKT
-420 TSPSNASL
+420 TSPSPTSL
-428 NENKIYKGM
+428 NEDKIYKGM
-437 FEKIKATLATNK
+437 LEKVKATLNTNPN
-449 DFGKAQKK
+449 FAKAQKK

-572 ELAKANSK
+572 ELAK
-580 PKTTIIY
+580 
-587 HGTGAKFKNFDTTKS
+587 
-602 ADGSVWF
+602 
-609 TNLKSEIE
+609 
-617 SGMSG
+617 
-622 ASSSGRIIARTIDE
+622 
-636 NNLKLATREQS
+636 
-647 DKFLDDQLIQ
+647 
-657 QGFDG
+657 
-662 IKLDDLGDGIVNYR
+662 
-676 IFNLKK
+676 
-682 LQKNT
+682 
-687 KDNAPQKIKG
+687 G
-697 KNITLTDVKQSV
+697 KNKNLTLTDVKQSV

>member
-1 MEKLSIFESLKE
+1 MVFDFKSAVNNMAEEEQEKAVEK
-13 DELNKV
+13 
-19 QSGAEQS
+19 
-26 IKQDN
+26 N
-31 NKLNL
+31 NAIDFQKFKTQNG
-36 SDLETVKT
+36 T

-49 QVIENNASNIEKIVD
+49 QVIENNASTIEKIVD
-64 PVVSAGMGVAD
+64 VPISGAVGVGNA
-75 SLTYLM
+75 LTYLM

-96 KTLEVAGKAFGFNEK
+96 KTLEVAGKAFGFSEK

-130 PGELIRDKALTYE
+130 PGEAIRDKVLTYE
-143 SKTGTGKVVR
+143 SKTGTGEVVK

-173 LFAATGAVSGG
+173 LFASTGAVSGG
-184 VKEGVEAISGSNGMG
+184 IKEGVEAISGSDGMG
-199 TGVAVVTNLVLD
+199 TGVAIGTNLILD
-211 VAALTKGNASQIA
+211 VAALTRGNAAQIA
-224 KDIVPVTKQIIEKA
+224 KDIVPVTERIIKEA

-340 LWKESGGQKLINTT
+340 LWKESGGAKLINTT

-384 TVEGFSK
+384 TVEGYSK

-572 ELAKANSK
+572 ELAKSK
-580 PKTTIIY
+580 N
-587 HGTGAKFKNFDTTKS
+587 KN
-602 ADGSVWF
+602 
-609 TNLKSEIE
+609 L
-617 SGMSG
+617 
-622 ASSSGRIIARTIDE
+622 
-636 NNLKLATREQS
+636 
-647 DKFLDDQLIQ
+647 
-657 QGFDG
+657 
-662 IKLDDLGDGIVNYR
+662 
-676 IFNLKK
+676 
-682 LQKNT
+682 
-687 KDNAPQKIKG
+687 
-697 KNITLTDVKQSV
+697 TLTDVKQSV

-738 MKKNPISAVLDF
+738 IKKNVISSALDF
-750 VGVNRVIKYF
+750 VGINRVIKYF
-760 DDLTFSQT
+760 DDLTFSKT

-776 VSDDGIDALI
+776 VSDDGIEALI
-786 NLAQNWKDKNAAVK
+786 ELSQKWKDKNAAVK
-800 YVKTLVGIE
+800 YVKALVGIE
-809 TLAEDEF
+809 TLAQDEF

>member
-1 MEKLSIFESLKE
+1 MVFDFKSAVKNMAEEEQEKAVEK
-13 DELNKV
+13 
-19 QSGAEQS
+19 
-26 IKQDN
+26 N
-31 NKLNL
+31 NAIDFQKF
-36 SDLETVKT
+36 KT
-44 DTSGG
+44 QNGTDAVGG
-49 QVIENNASNIEKIVD
+49 QVIENNASTIEKIADV
-64 PVVSAGMGVAD
+64 PISGAVGVGNA
-75 SLTYLM
+75 LTYLM

-96 KTLEVAGKAFGFNEK
+96 KTLEVAGKAFGFSEK

-130 PGELIRDKALTYE
+130 PGEAIRDKVLTYE
-143 SKTGTGKVVR
+143 SKTGTGEVVK

-173 LFAATGAVSGG
+173 LFAATGAISGG
-184 VKEGVEAISGSNGMG
+184 VKEGVEAISGSDGMG
-199 TGVAVVTNLVLD
+199 TGVGIASNLILD
-211 VAALTKGNASQIA
+211 VAALTKGNAAQIA

-258 GASGAGTNKIQA
+258 GASGAGTNKIQS

-295 LKNYINLWAKDMGL
+295 LKNYINAWAKDMGL

-340 LWKESGGQKLINTT
+340 LWKESGGTKLINTT

-384 TVEGFSK
+384 TVENYSK
-391 RIRDSK
+391 KIRDSK

-404 DIYKDIRD
+404 DVYKDIRD
-412 SMMKLQKT
+412 SMMKIKKT
-420 TSPSNASL
+420 TSPSPTSL
-428 NENKIYKGM
+428 NEDKIYKGM
-437 FEKIKATLATNK
+437 LEKVKATLNTNPN
-449 DFGKAQKK
+449 FAKAQKK

-572 ELAKANSK
+572 ELAK
-580 PKTTIIY
+580 
-587 HGTGAKFKNFDTTKS
+587 
-602 ADGSVWF
+602 
-609 TNLKSEIE
+609 
-617 SGMSG
+617 
-622 ASSSGRIIARTIDE
+622 
-636 NNLKLATREQS
+636 
-647 DKFLDDQLIQ
+647 
-657 QGFDG
+657 
-662 IKLDDLGDGIVNYR
+662 
-676 IFNLKK
+676 
-682 LQKNT
+682 
-687 KDNAPQKIKG
+687 G
-697 KNITLTDVKQSV
+697 KNKNLTLTDVKQSV

-723 NIGSPTAQRGEQVVN
+723 NIGSQTAQRGEQVIN

-776 VSDDGIDALI
+776 VSDDGIEALI

>member
-1 MEKLSIFESLKE
+1 MVFDFKSAVKNMAEEEQEKAVEK
-13 DELNKV
+13 
-19 QSGAEQS
+19 
-26 IKQDN
+26 N
-31 NKLNL
+31 NAIDFQKF
-36 SDLETVKT
+36 KT
-44 DTSGG
+44 QNGTDAVGG
-49 QVIENNASNIEKIVD
+49 QVIENNASTIEKIVD
-64 PVVSAGMGVAD
+64 VPISGAVGVGNA
-75 SLTYLM
+75 LTYLM

-96 KTLEVAGKAFGFNEK
+96 KTLEVAGKAFGFSEK

-130 PGELIRDKALTYE
+130 PGEAIRDKVLTYE
-143 SKTGTGKVVR
+143 SKTGTGEVVK

-173 LFAATGAVSGG
+173 LFAATGAFSGG
-184 VKEGVEAISGSNGMG
+184 VKEGTEAIFGEGSEGAA
-199 TGVAVVTNLVLD
+199 TGVAIGTNLVLD
-211 VAALTKGNASQIA
+211 IAALTKGNASQIA
-224 KDIVPVTKQIIEKA
+224 KDIVPVTERIIKEA

-258 GASGAGTNKIQA
+258 GASGAGTNKIQS

-340 LWKESGGQKLINTT
+340 LWKESGGAKLINTT

-369 LVTKSNDAPSKIMIK
+369 LVTKSNEKPGKIMIS
-384 TVEGFSK
+384 TVENYSK
-391 RIRDSK
+391 KIRDSK

-404 DIYKDIRD
+404 DVYKDIRD
-412 SMMKLQKT
+412 SMMKIKKT
-420 TSPSNASL
+420 TSPSPTSL
-428 NENKIYKGM
+428 MENRIYKSM
-437 FEKIKATLATNK
+437 LEKVKATLATNK
-449 DFGKAQKK
+449 DFGKAQAK
-457 YENFTKVY
+457 YEKFTKVY

-572 ELAKANSK
+572 ELAK
-580 PKTTIIY
+580 
-587 HGTGAKFKNFDTTKS
+587 
-602 ADGSVWF
+602 
-609 TNLKSEIE
+609 
-617 SGMSG
+617 
-622 ASSSGRIIARTIDE
+622 
-636 NNLKLATREQS
+636 
-647 DKFLDDQLIQ
+647 
-657 QGFDG
+657 
-662 IKLDDLGDGIVNYR
+662 
-676 IFNLKK
+676 
-682 LQKNT
+682 
-687 KDNAPQKIKG
+687 G
-697 KNITLTDVKQSV
+697 KNKNLTLTDVKQSV

-723 NIGSPTAQRGEQVVN
+723 NIGSPTAQRGEQVIN
-738 MKKNPISAVLDF
+738 MKKNPVSAVLDF

-768 ADELSTAM
+768 ADELSD
-776 VSDDGIDALI
+776 SYGI
-786 NLAQNWKDKNAAVK
+786 
-800 YVKTLVGIE
+800 
-809 TLAEDEF
+809 

>member
-1 MEKLSIFESLKE
+1 MAKLSIFESLKE

-26 IKQDN
+26 VEQDT

-36 SDLETVKT
+36 SDFKETDST
-44 DTSGG
+44 DISGG
-49 QVIENNASNIEKIVD
+49 QVIENNASGIEKIVD
-64 PVVSAGMGVAD
+64 VPISGAVGVGNA
-75 SLTYLM
+75 LTYLM

-130 PGELIRDKALTYE
+130 PGEAIRDKVLTYE
-143 SKTGTGKVVR
+143 SKTKPGEVVK

-173 LFAATGAVSGG
+173 LFATTGAVSGS
-184 VKEGVEAISGSNGMG
+184 VKEGTEAIFGEGSEGAA
-199 TGVAVVTNLVLD
+199 TGVAIGTNLVLD
-211 VAALTKGNASQIA
+211 IAALTKGNASQIA
-224 KDIVPVTKQIIEKA
+224 KDIVPVTERIIKEA

-258 GASGAGTNKIQA
+258 GASGACTNKIQA

-340 LWKESGGQKLINTT
+340 LWKESGGAKLINTT
-354 FDAQTVDNLGLEVLE
+354 FDAQTVDNLGSEVLE

-384 TVEGFSK
+384 TVEGYSK

-507 IRRFATAWNKSGNP
+507 IKRFATAWNKSGNP

-572 ELAKANSK
+572 ELAK
-580 PKTTIIY
+580 
-587 HGTGAKFKNFDTTKS
+587 
-602 ADGSVWF
+602 
-609 TNLKSEIE
+609 
-617 SGMSG
+617 
-622 ASSSGRIIARTIDE
+622 
-636 NNLKLATREQS
+636 
-647 DKFLDDQLIQ
+647 
-657 QGFDG
+657 
-662 IKLDDLGDGIVNYR
+662 
-676 IFNLKK
+676 
-682 LQKNT
+682 
-687 KDNAPQKIKG
+687 G
-697 KNITLTDVKQSV
+697 KNKNLTLTDVKQSV

-738 MKKNPISAVLDF
+738 MKKNPVSAVLDF

-800 YVKTLVGIE
+800 YVKALVGIE

>member
-1 MEKLSIFESLKE
+1 MVFDFKSAVKNMAEEEQEKAVEK
-13 DELNKV
+13 
-19 QSGAEQS
+19 
-26 IKQDN
+26 N
-31 NKLNL
+31 NAIDFQKFKTQNG
-36 SDLETVKT
+36 T

-64 PVVSAGMGVAD
+64 VPISGAVGVGNA
-75 SLTYLM
+75 LTYLM

-96 KTLEVAGKAFGFNEK
+96 KTLEVAGKAFGFSEK

-130 PGELIRDKALTYE
+130 PGEAIRDKVLTYE
-143 SKTGTGKVVR
+143 SKTGTGEVVK

-173 LFAATGAVSGG
+173 LFAATGAISGG
-184 VKEGVEAISGSNGMG
+184 VKEGVEAISGSDGMG
-199 TGVAVVTNLVLD
+199 TGVGIASNLILD
-211 VAALTKGNASQIA
+211 VAALTKGNAAQIA

-258 GASGAGTNKIQA
+258 GASGAGTNKIQS

-295 LKNYINLWAKDMGL
+295 LKNYINAWAKDMGL

-340 LWKESGGQKLINTT
+340 LWKESGGTKLINTT

-384 TVEGFSK
+384 TVENYSK
-391 RIRDSK
+391 KIRDSK

-404 DIYKDIRD
+404 DVYKDIRD
-412 SMMKLQKT
+412 SMMKIKKT
-420 TSPSNASL
+420 TSPSPTSL
-428 NENKIYKGM
+428 NEDKIYKGM
-437 FEKIKATLATNK
+437 LEKVKATLNTNPN
-449 DFGKAQKK
+449 FAKAQKK

-572 ELAKANSK
+572 ELAK
-580 PKTTIIY
+580 
-587 HGTGAKFKNFDTTKS
+587 GKN
-602 ADGSVWF
+602 
-609 TNLKSEIE
+609 
-617 SGMSG
+617 
-622 ASSSGRIIARTIDE
+622 
-636 NNLKLATREQS
+636 
-647 DKFLDDQLIQ
+647 
-657 QGFDG
+657 
-662 IKLDDLGDGIVNYR
+662 
-676 IFNLKK
+676 
-682 LQKNT
+682 
-687 KDNAPQKIKG
+687 

-723 NIGSPTAQRGEQVVN
+723 NIGSQTAQRGEQVIN

>member
-1 MEKLSIFESLKE
+1 MVFDFKSAVNNMAEEEQEKAVEK
-13 DELNKV
+13 
-19 QSGAEQS
+19 
-26 IKQDN
+26 N
-31 NKLNL
+31 NAIDFQKFKTQNG
-36 SDLETVKT
+36 T

-49 QVIENNASNIEKIVD
+49 QVIENNASGIEKIVD
-64 PVVSAGMGVAD
+64 VPISGAVGVGNA
-75 SLTYLM
+75 LTYLM

-96 KTLEVAGKAFGFNEK
+96 KTLEVAGKAFGFSEK

-130 PGELIRDKALTYE
+130 PGEAIRDKVLTYE
-143 SKTGTGKVVR
+143 SKTGTGEVVK

-173 LFAATGAVSGG
+173 LFASTGAVSGG
-184 VKEGVEAISGSNGMG
+184 IKEGVEAISGSDGMG
-199 TGVAVVTNLVLD
+199 TGVAIGTNLILD
-211 VAALTKGNASQIA
+211 VAALTRGNAAQIA
-224 KDIVPVTKQIIEKA
+224 KDIVPVTERIIKEA

-340 LWKESGGQKLINTT
+340 LWKESGGAKLINTT

-384 TVEGFSK
+384 TVEGYSK

-572 ELAKANSK
+572 ELAKSK
-580 PKTTIIY
+580 N
-587 HGTGAKFKNFDTTKS
+587 KN
-602 ADGSVWF
+602 
-609 TNLKSEIE
+609 L
-617 SGMSG
+617 
-622 ASSSGRIIARTIDE
+622 
-636 NNLKLATREQS
+636 
-647 DKFLDDQLIQ
+647 
-657 QGFDG
+657 
-662 IKLDDLGDGIVNYR
+662 
-676 IFNLKK
+676 
-682 LQKNT
+682 
-687 KDNAPQKIKG
+687 
-697 KNITLTDVKQSV
+697 TLTDVKQSV

-738 MKKNPISAVLDF
+738 IKKNVISSALDF
-750 VGVNRVIKYF
+750 VGINRVIKYF
-760 DDLTFSQT
+760 DDLTFSKT

-776 VSDDGIDALI
+776 VSDDGIEALI
-786 NLAQNWKDKNAAVK
+786 ELSQKWKDKNAAVK
-800 YVKTLVGIE
+800 YVKALVGIE

>member
-1 MEKLSIFESLKE
+1 MVFDFKSAVKNMAEEEQEKAVEK
-13 DELNKV
+13 
-19 QSGAEQS
+19 
-26 IKQDN
+26 N
-31 NKLNL
+31 NAIDFQKFKTQNG
-36 SDLETVKT
+36 T

-64 PVVSAGMGVAD
+64 VPISGAVGVGNA
-75 SLTYLM
+75 LTYLM

-96 KTLEVAGKAFGFNEK
+96 KTLEVAGKAFGFSEK

-130 PGELIRDKALTYE
+130 PGEAIRDKVLTYE
-143 SKTGTGKVVR
+143 SKTGTGEVVK

-173 LFAATGAVSGG
+173 LFAATGAISGG
-184 VKEGVEAISGSNGMG
+184 VKEGVEAISGSDGMG
-199 TGVAVVTNLVLD
+199 TGVGIASNLILD
-211 VAALTKGNASQIA
+211 VAALTKGNAAQIA

-258 GASGAGTNKIQA
+258 GASGAGTNKIQS

-295 LKNYINLWAKDMGL
+295 LKNYINAWAKDMGL

-340 LWKESGGQKLINTT
+340 LWKESGGTKLINTT

-384 TVEGFSK
+384 TVENYSK
-391 RIRDSK
+391 KIRDSK

-404 DIYKDIRD
+404 DVYKDIRD
-412 SMMKLQKT
+412 SMMKIKKT
-420 TSPSNASL
+420 TSPSPTSL
-428 NENKIYKGM
+428 NEDKIYKGM
-437 FEKIKATLATNK
+437 LEKVKATLNTNPN
-449 DFGKAQKK
+449 FAKAQKK

-572 ELAKANSK
+572 ELAK
-580 PKTTIIY
+580 
-587 HGTGAKFKNFDTTKS
+587 GKN
-602 ADGSVWF
+602 
-609 TNLKSEIE
+609 
-617 SGMSG
+617 
-622 ASSSGRIIARTIDE
+622 
-636 NNLKLATREQS
+636 
-647 DKFLDDQLIQ
+647 
-657 QGFDG
+657 
-662 IKLDDLGDGIVNYR
+662 
-676 IFNLKK
+676 
-682 LQKNT
+682 
-687 KDNAPQKIKG
+687 

-776 VSDDGIDALI
+776 VSDDGIEALI

>member
-1 MEKLSIFESLKE
+1 MVFDFKSAVKNMAEEEQEKAVEK
-13 DELNKV
+13 
-19 QSGAEQS
+19 
-26 IKQDN
+26 N
-31 NKLNL
+31 NAIDFQKF
-36 SDLETVKT
+36 KT
-44 DTSGG
+44 QNGTDAVGG
-49 QVIENNASNIEKIVD
+49 QVIENNASTIEKIVD
-64 PVVSAGMGVAD
+64 VPISGAVGVGNA
-75 SLTYLM
+75 LTYLM

-96 KTLEVAGKAFGFNEK
+96 KTLEVAGKAFGFSEK

-130 PGELIRDKALTYE
+130 PGEAIRDKVLTYE
-143 SKTGTGKVVR
+143 SKTGTGEVVK

-173 LFAATGAVSGG
+173 LFAATGAVSGV
-184 VKEGVEAISGSNGMG
+184 VKEGVEAISGSDGMG
-199 TGVAVVTNLVLD
+199 TGVGIASNLILD

-224 KDIVPVTKQIIEKA
+224 KDIVPVTEKIIKEA

-320 DQVVDTMKKS
+320 DQVVDIMKKS

-340 LWKESGGQKLINTT
+340 LWKESGGAKLINTT

-384 TVEGFSK
+384 TVEGYSK

-457 YENFTKVY
+457 YENFSKVY

-507 IRRFATAWNKSGNP
+507 IKRFATAWNKSGDPN
-521 DTWKKIVSGYFE
+521 TWKKIVSGYFE

-572 ELAKANSK
+572 ELAK
-580 PKTTIIY
+580 
-587 HGTGAKFKNFDTTKS
+587 
-602 ADGSVWF
+602 
-609 TNLKSEIE
+609 
-617 SGMSG
+617 
-622 ASSSGRIIARTIDE
+622 
-636 NNLKLATREQS
+636 
-647 DKFLDDQLIQ
+647 
-657 QGFDG
+657 
-662 IKLDDLGDGIVNYR
+662 
-676 IFNLKK
+676 
-682 LQKNT
+682 
-687 KDNAPQKIKG
+687 G
-697 KNITLTDVKQSV
+697 KNKNLTLTDVKQSV

-723 NIGSPTAQRGEQVVN
+723 NIGSQTAQRGEQVIN
-738 MKKNPISAVLDF
+738 MKKNPVSAVLDF

-768 ADELSTAM
+768 ADELSEAM

-800 YVKTLVGIE
+800 YVKSLVGIE
-809 TLAEDEF
+809 TLVEDEF